1 MKTFVALALLLPWPV
16 LACLNN
22 ERPFDSANQ
31 TGGNNMAA
39 LTLRRA
45 MAVKPSDLTAARKFG
60 TPQTPEQKNQA
71 QALNRIFAGDLVT
84 AIAQLKAIEDQ
95 QPGQYSTAANLGT
108 AYELTGDNVNALK
121 WITKAIDI
129 NPNSHGG
136 TEWLH
141 VLILKAKIAA
151 AKHPDRPLLEPLLG
165 VPEQMQPS
173 TQVTVQGTAYSV
185 GKIRS
190 ALSYQLTERLVF
202 VKPKDP
208 YVADL
213 LYSYALI
220 EGNLMA
226 VENGLGLLKLAR
238 EYGFPD
244 EELLERQEERFG
256 AIARRARIKW
266 WATVTLSTA
275 AITILLWYAHLK
287 KWLFFSTASYK
298 AHKRAMVIVAK

>member
-1 MKTFVALALLLPWPV
+1 M
-16 LACLNN
+16 
-22 ERPFDSANQ
+22 
-31 TGGNNMAA
+31 
-39 LTLRRA
+39 
-45 MAVKPSDLTAARKFG
+45 
-60 TPQTPEQKNQA
+60 
-71 QALNRIFAGDLVT
+71 
-84 AIAQLKAIEDQ
+84 
-95 QPGQYSTAANLGT
+95 
-108 AYELTGDNVNALK
+108 NALK
-121 WITKAIDI
+121 WITRAIER

-151 AKHPDRPLLEPLLG
+151 AKHPNRPLIEPLLG
-165 VPEQMQPS
+165 VPEQMQTS
-173 TQVTVQGTAYSV
+173 TQVTVQGTACSI

-220 EGNLMA
+220 EGNLTA

-244 EELLERQEERFG
+244 EELLERQEKRFG
-256 AIARRARIKW
+256 AIALRARIKW
-266 WATVTLSTA
+266 WANVTLTTA
-275 AITILLWYAHLK
+275 AITILLWYGHLK
-287 KWLFFSTASYK
+287 KWFFFSTASYR
-298 AHKRAMVIVAK
+298 AHKRAMATEAK